1 MTTESVAAKNQIIR
15 VLRKDGYPTYARLLD
30 MFDVYLTDD
39 PGVIAYMIPNKAKVV
54 FNRDLSIDQVS
65 MLTRHELLH
74 EYLNHG
80 EREKNYN
87 KLHGITVSEIT
98 HNLENMAADWEISNK
113 GYTEK
118 DKITAKNIILGD
130 KVLQGL
136 VTELDRPGWENL
148 TFEEMYEKLL
158 EENEKN
164 KDSLQDLMNKLS
176 KLSQKDLD
184 DMQDDS
190 EEISDEAESQE
201 SESEDSKEGKV
212 AKDIKDKADKLG
224 KEIGNIKDKV
234 DDSEA
239 KSKDSSPFDTPEEQ
253 KKKENLADRVAKIKK
268 ELKDLQT
275 GSDMIKEVDVK
286 KAKEAAA
293 KKAKKIDTYNQSP
306 MTKFRNNLIR
316 FIRDQIATYRGSS
329 WSKINKTYA
338 RSEIIRPGRTSYASG
353 KVPSINVYW
362 DVSGSFNDPAKTA
375 GARAAIALL
384 QQYVRDGS
392 IVINVYYFADRVS
405 STIEG
410 AGSGTS
416 GGPILDHINQ
426 TKPTNV
432 IIISDSDIDWGING
446 EYATVPGAV
455 WMLFYE
461 STAYEFIKHIK
472 GKSETKVYEVTY

>member
-1 MTTESVAAKNQIIR
+1 MTTESTAAKNQIVR

-39 PGVIAYMIPNKAKVV
+39 PNVVAYMISDKAKVV
-54 FNRDLSIDQVS
+54 FNSELSIDQVS
-65 MLTRHELLH
+65 TFARHELLH

-87 KLHGITVSEIT
+87 KLHGIKINEIT

-113 GYTEK
+113 AYTAK
-118 DKITAKNIILGD
+118 DKIIMKNMILGD
-130 KVLQGL
+130 EVLQGL

-158 EENEKN
+158 EENEQN
-164 KDSLQDLMNKLS
+164 KEDLKGLIAKLS
-176 KLSQKDLD
+176 KLNQKDLD

-201 SESEDSKEGKV
+201 SESEDSKEGKA
-212 AKDIKDKADKLG
+212 AKDIKDKADELG
-224 KEIGNIKDKV
+224 KEIDDIKGEVSDSEEKGKDKA
-234 DDSEA
+234 SNPL
-239 KSKDSSPFDTPEEQ
+239 DSSSDQ
-253 KKKENLADRVAKIKK
+253 KAKEKLADRVAKIKK
-268 ELKDLQT
+268 ELRDLQAGT
-275 GSDMIKEVDVK
+275 DMLKEVEIK
-286 KAKEAAA
+286 KSKEAAA

-306 MTKFRNNLIR
+306 MTKFRNDLVR

-362 DVSGSFNDPAKTA
+362 DVSGSFNDPGKTA

-384 QQYVRDGS
+384 QQYVREGKL
-392 IVINVYYFADRVS
+392 IINVYYFADRVS

-410 AGSGTS
+410 AGGGTD
-416 GGPILDHINQ
+416 GTPILEHINQ
-426 TKPTNV
+426 TRPTNV
-432 IIISDSDIDWGING
+432 IIISDSDIDNAKGYV
-446 EYATVPGAV
+446 EVPGAV